1 MSTKDRLLLENDD
14 HITWLLFTLSEK
26 RQQVLEQREQFPD
39 DQAMQLEFD
48 RMDTYFQSEQ
58 RRLRRIKEQTAKL

>member
-1 MSTKDRLLLENDD
+1 LENDD